1 MIRDRNHYRHA
12 SNCRLFFLSV
22 VLVVCA
28 GSNDGTAP
36 DSGVGY
42 DQIDVT
48 ELLDSV
54 DDMNAFQ
61 LVRLRKP
68 EWIGNRRGQASYSR
82 VQVYLDGSDTPFG
95 TVFSL
100 KSLSA
105 SQVRSIERLTAVEAQ
120 HRFGDGNA
128 AGALLV
134 RTRSGDAGS

>member
-36 DSGVGY
+36 DSGVCY

-68 EWIGNRRGQASYSR
+68 EWIGNRRGQA
-82 VQVYLDGSDTPFG
+82 YLDGSDTPFG

-100 KSLSA
+100 KSHSA